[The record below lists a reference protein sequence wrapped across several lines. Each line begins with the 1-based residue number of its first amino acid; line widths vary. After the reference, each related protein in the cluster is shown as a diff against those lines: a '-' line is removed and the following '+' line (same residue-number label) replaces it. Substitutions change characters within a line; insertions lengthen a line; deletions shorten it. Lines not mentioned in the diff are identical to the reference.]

1 MNAMPVIFSAFITE
15 EGQKDPHADTSGEA
29 SVLSK
34 TRSTAGF
41 CGKEDRSNS
50 LQNKRGNFCA
60 VHSLQLGRAT

>member
-41 CGKEDRSNS
+41 CGKEDRSNC
-50 LQNKRGNFCA
+50 LQNKRGTFCA